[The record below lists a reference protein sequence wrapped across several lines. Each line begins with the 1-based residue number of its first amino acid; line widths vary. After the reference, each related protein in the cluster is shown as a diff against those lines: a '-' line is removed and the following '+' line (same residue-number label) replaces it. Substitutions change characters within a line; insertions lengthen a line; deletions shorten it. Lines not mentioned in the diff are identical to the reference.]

1 LGVFCVFVANLVEK
15 KGKKPFGG
23 LQNLGN
29 LPKLCLALLRKVF
42 TVEFRSG
49 AVVKKNLNTKL
60 AHDIDFRWLGD
71 FYFILFEATK
81 LQDEHSHTF
90 AGL

>member
-1 LGVFCVFVANLVEK
+1 MFCSK
-15 KGKKPFGG
+15 SGRKKPLWG
-23 LQNLGN
+23 LQNLPN
-29 LPKLCLALLRKVF
+29 LPKLCLGLLRKVLM
-42 TVEFRSG
+42 VEFRSG

-60 AHDIDFRWLGD
+60 AHDIDFRLLAD

-81 LQDEHSHTF
+81 LQNEHPHTF